1 METENDYLKT
11 VNEMKEQ
18 FDLKELEVANEK
30 KKSEFYER
38 ELLAVFGSIRLLEKS
53 YKEDYLPIETMLI
66 TLELLEHRLEHV
78 FEIICE
84 RGVMDD

>member
-18 FDLKELEVANEK
+18 FDLKGLEVANEK
-30 KKSEFYER
+30 MKSAFYER

-53 YKEDYLPIETMLI
+53 YKEDYLPIETMLMM
-66 TLELLEHRLEHV
+66 LELLEHRLERV
-78 FEIICE
+78 FEIVCE

>member
-1 METENDYLKT
+1 MKNSNHTNT
-11 VNEMKEQ
+11 VISSI
-18 FDLKELEVANEK
+18 LT
-30 KKSEFYER
+30 
-38 ELLAVFGSIRLLEKS
+38 LLGSIRLLEKS

-66 TLELLEHRLEHV
+66 TLELLQHRLEHV

>member
-1 METENDYLKT
+1 MN
-11 VNEMKEQ
+11 
-18 FDLKELEVANEK
+18 
-30 KKSEFYER
+30 
-38 ELLAVFGSIRLLEKS
+38 ELLHNLSQEKS

>member
-11 VNEMKEQ
+11 VNEMKEH
-18 FDLKELEVANEK
+18 FDLKDLKVVSKYK
-30 KKSEFYER
+30 KPEFHER
-38 ELLAVFGSIRLLEKS
+38 ELLAVIGSIRLLEKS
-53 YKEDYLPIETMLI
+53 YKDDYLSIETMLI

-84 RGVMDD
+84 RGVMGD

>member
-1 METENDYLKT
+1 METDNDYHKT
-11 VNEMKEQ
+11 VNETKEQ
-18 FDLKELEVANEK
+18 FDLKDLEEANEK
-30 KKSEFYER
+30 KKFELYER

-66 TLELLEHRLEHV
+66 TLELLQHRLKHV

>member
-18 FDLKELEVANEK
+18 FDLKDLEVANEK
-30 KKSEFYER
+30 RKSAFYER

-53 YKEDYLPIETMLI
+53 YKEDYLPIETMLMM
-66 TLELLEHRLEHV
+66 LELLEHRLERV
-78 FEIICE
+78 FEIVCE
-84 RGVMDD
+84 RGVMGD